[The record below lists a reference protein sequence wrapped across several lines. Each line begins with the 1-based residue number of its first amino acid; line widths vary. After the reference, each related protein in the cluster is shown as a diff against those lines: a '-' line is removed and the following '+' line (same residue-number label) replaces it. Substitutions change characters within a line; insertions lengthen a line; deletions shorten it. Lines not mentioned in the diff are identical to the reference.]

1 MNKISK
7 KGPIALVILDG
18 FGYKNQVFGNAIK
31 AAKMPFFEFLLKNY
45 PSTLLNASGKAVGL
59 LPKFIGNSE
68 VGHLT
73 IGAGRIIKSTLAKFK
88 EAIDN
93 KSLFQNK
100 ILIKNFKKLKK
111 NNSNLHIIGLLS
123 DGGVHS
129 HEFQL
134 HALLKLAKKQNIK
147 NIYIH
152 VILDGRD
159 VPAQSAN
166 IYFEKLDKI
175 CKKLNL
181 GKIAS
186 IHGRFYAMDRDNNW
200 QRTKKSYDILCD
212 PKIKVSNLK
221 NWKQLLKNS
230 YAKNITDEFF
240 NPTLLIKNGQI
251 KTGDGVI
258 FYNFRPDRSRQL
270 TQSFIDP
277 DFNKFKT
284 QNLNSTKNT
293 LTFFITTTRYMQN
306 FKKFNNDI
314 LFEHEKIDHT
324 LLDEISTQSK
334 AKIFVIAE
342 TEKYAHVTYF
352 FRGMNEKKLPNETY
366 NLIPSI
372 KAKNYINNPEMSADK
387 ITEKV
392 LASLKNNPANFYL
405 INYANADMVGHSGD
419 FDATVKACECL
430 DVQVKKLYDE
440 IVINKNGTIFLTSDH
455 GNAEEMIN
463 KKNKELITAHT
474 TNPVIFLKINQKSK
488 KYKPKII
495 KFGPIKLG
503 LSNIA
508 PTILQYLGLKIPKKM
523 IKKQII

>member
-7 KGPIALVILDG
+7 KGPIALVIFDG

-73 IGAGRIIKSTLAKFK
+73 MGAGRIIKSTLAKFK
-88 EAIDN
+88 EVVDN
-93 KSLFQNK
+93 KTIFKNK
-100 ILIKNFKKLKK
+100 VLINNFKKIKAD
-111 NNSNLHIIGLLS
+111 NALHIIGLLS

-134 HALLKLAKKQNIK
+134 FALLEFAKKQNIK
-147 NIYIH
+147 NVYIH

-159 VPAQSAN
+159 VPPKSAN
-166 IYFEKLDKI
+166 IHLKKLDKI

-186 IHGRFYAMDRDNNW
+186 IHGRFYSMDRDNNW

-212 PKIKVSNLK
+212 PKIKISNLK
-221 NWKQLLKNS
+221 NWEQLLKNF
-230 YAKNITDEFF
+230 YAKNITDEFV
-240 NPTLLIKNGQI
+240 NPTLFIKNGQI

-258 FYNFRPDRSRQL
+258 FYNFRPDRARQL

-284 QNLNSTKNT
+284 QNLNSTNNT
-293 LTFFITTTRYMQN
+293 LAFFITTTRYMQD
-306 FKKFNNDI
+306 FKNFNNDI

-324 LLDEISTQSK
+324 LLDEISTQSN

-366 NLIPSI
+366 NLISSI
-372 KAKNYINNPEMSADK
+372 KAKNYINHPEMSAYK
-387 ITEKV
+387 ITRKV
-392 LASLKNNPANFYL
+392 LASLKNDPANFYL

-430 DVQVKKLYDE
+430 DVQIKKLYDE

-463 KKNKELITAHT
+463 KKTGELVTAHT
-474 TNPVIFLKINQKSK
+474 INPVIFIKINQKSQK
-488 KYKPKII
+488 NKPEIT
-495 KFGPIKLG
+495 KFGPIKLE

-508 PTILQYLGLKIPKKM
+508 ATILQDLGLKIPTKM
-523 IKKQII
+523 IKKRIF